1 MNILQI
7 NPLTNVGAI
16 KNNKFQSRIILP
28 AQKPDT
34 FERSIQFNITSA
46 MTEISNLKISDNK
59 TLFNKEDLKV
69 IKKEFTKTP
78 EKYEPFKII
87 SNTPNITNIIA
98 LNLLSKDK
106 EDLKELAEISKIN
119 NNRTNKP
126 KFDAEKLNEISN
138 ELSGK
143 ELNRFKYLANELNSS
158 TFSLMDIAKNKNLKA
173 PQKIKDKLNEIKN
186 EHKNDYSFYIEGFYT
201 DNTDDK
207 SFICCA
213 KDNQKEYNYL
223 FDGNMNK
230 IALEETT
237 IINKDF
243 QKYEIKKSVDYRNN
257 TTSET
262 TLKQSKNTCQPKF
275 VNEIRTIKDKNGN
288 EVRKEYLEPSCV
300 NGVLNI
306 KYIMPNGS
314 EKIISKA
321 DFDEKTG
328 ITTIKKNLTSLDGT
342 KTEYISKEDKNGNK
356 KSKYKITDKNGNV
369 LLDKTSSLKKLDEN
383 KFISTENDK
392 KYEITI
398 DEKNLNIKDLN
409 SNENT
414 NINLEKFIDNNK
426 EVVVNLLKKAPATEL
441 IALSK
446 TTKTIQNVDDVKS
459 SFNRS
464 EKTLKTGENLSS
476 LLHELGHAKDFI
488 NISESNSDNWYKKGA
503 ISNNKNVVKTFEEE
517 KELFNKS
524 FPTTQREHINY
535 FIEDEFGLS
544 EAVAESNMLLNYHC
558 TDDLTVIRAHYL
570 QQYFPKTIASINNT
584 MTESTVVHT
593 S

>member
-7 NPLTNVGAI
+7 NPLTNVSAI
-16 KNNKFQSRIILP
+16 KNNKFHSRVILP
-28 AQKPDT
+28 AQKHDT
-34 FERSIQFNITSA
+34 FERSVQFNITSA
-46 MTEISNLKISDNK
+46 MSEMSNLKDSDNK
-59 TLFNKEDLKV
+59 TLFNKDDLKV
-69 IKKEFTKTP
+69 IKNEFTKTP

-87 SNTPNITNIIA
+87 SNTPNITNAIA
-98 LNLLSKDK
+98 MNLLSKDK

-119 NNRTNKP
+119 SKRTNKP
-126 KFDAEKLNEISN
+126 KFDAVKLNEISN

-143 ELNRFKYLANELNSS
+143 ELHRFNYLANELDSS
-158 TFSLMDIAKNKNLKA
+158 TSSLIDTAKNKNLKA

-186 EHKNDYSFYIEGFYT
+186 EHKNNYSFYIESFYA
-201 DNTDDK
+201 DNSDDK

-237 IINKDF
+237 IVNKGF

-262 TLKQSKNTCQPKF
+262 TLKKSKNTCQPEF
-275 VNEIRTIKDKNGN
+275 VNEIRSIKDKNGN

-300 NGVLNI
+300 KGILNI
-306 KYIMPNGS
+306 KYIMPDGL

-321 DFDEKTG
+321 EFDEKTG

-342 KTEYISKEDKNGNK
+342 KTEYISKEDKDGNK
-356 KSKYKITDKNGNV
+356 KSKYKITDKDGNV

-392 KYEITI
+392 KYEITL
-398 DEKNLNIKDLN
+398 DEKNLNIKDLD
-409 SNENT
+409 SNKNT
-414 NINLEKFIDNNK
+414 NIKLEKFINNNK
-426 EVVVNLLKKAPATEL
+426 EIVVNLLKKVPATEL

-488 NISESNSDNWYKKGA
+488 NISDSHNWYKEGA
-503 ISNNKNVVKTFEEE
+503 ISNNKNVLKAFEEE

-535 FIEDEFGLS
+535 FTENEFGLT
-544 EAVAESNMLLNYHC
+544 ETVAESNMLLNYHC
-558 TDDLTVIRAHYL
+558 TDNLTAVRAHYL

-584 MTESTVVHT
+584 MAENIK
-593 S
+593 